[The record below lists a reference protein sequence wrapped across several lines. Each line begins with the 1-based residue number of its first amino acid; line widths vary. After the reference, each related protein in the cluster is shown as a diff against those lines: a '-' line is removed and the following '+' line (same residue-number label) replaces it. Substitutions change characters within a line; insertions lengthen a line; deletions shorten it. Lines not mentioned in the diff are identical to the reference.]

1 MRIAA
6 IDIGTNSLHM
16 IVCRVRPDLSFEV
29 VDREKDMIRLGTGSL
44 DGRQLAEANMSAA
57 IQTLSKFTR
66 IAASHGVDEII
77 AGATSAVREAENGGD
92 FVAAVRRAVGLR
104 IQVISGAEEARLI
117 HLAAAYGCHLGKR
130 PAVVVDIGGGSTEI
144 TVGTAERMR
153 SGRSFKVGVL
163 RLTERFV
170 TTDPIADADRRRLVR
185 YVRSQT
191 GSYLAQLARRRIER
205 VIGTSGTILSL
216 GALAA
221 EKRPSDD
228 VRNLRVSAKALARL
242 SSRLTSLPL
251 DERLQISNMDPRRA
265 DLAPAGALLLQ
276 TILGGLGAEEITL
289 CDFALREGLVLDYIK
304 RNARHI
310 RTIDRY
316 PDVRR
321 RSVIELGERCNYL
334 APHAQQVARLSL
346 AIFDGLKT
354 RHRLGQQEREWLEYG
369 ALLHDIGTHISYERH
384 HKHAYYLVKHGG
396 LRGFEPDEVTVIG
409 LVARY
414 HRQATPKASHE
425 GYKALP
431 KPKRRTVRLLG
442 AIARLA
448 EGLDRSHAQVV
459 AGVRVRHTGG
469 RVTLS
474 LKASGDAELELWA
487 AERQAA
493 ALAEEL
499 ECEIRCEIAGAAVP
513 PGTKDR
519 TTHARHPRHAAHAA
533 RTTVRGRRHR
543 RVGQDHTAEP
553 AVEVADGQ
561 RSPGVRHRMELVGAR
576 EGGDQGR
583 QEEERPDADDLQ
595 SAARDRLRGPA
606 AV

>member
-16 IVCRVRPDLSFEV
+16 IVCRIRPDLSFEV
-29 VDREKDMIRLGTGSL
+29 VDREKDMIRLGTGGL
-44 DGRQLAEANMSAA
+44 DGRQLAEPSMSAA

-77 AGATSAVREAENGGD
+77 AAATSAVREAGNGPD

-104 IQVISGAEEARLI
+104 VQVISGTEEARLI
-117 HLAAAYGCHLGKR
+117 HRAAAYSAHIGKR
-130 PAVVVDIGGGSTEI
+130 TAVVVDIGGGSTEI
-144 TVGTAERMR
+144 TVGTAERLR
-153 SGRSFKVGVL
+153 TGRSFKLGVI

-170 TTDPIADADRRRLVR
+170 TTDPISDRDRRRLVR
-185 YVRSQT
+185 HVRRQV
-191 GSYLAQLARRRIER
+191 GPYLAQISKRRIDR

-221 EKRPSDD
+221 DKRPSDD
-228 VRNLRVSAKALARL
+228 LRNLRVSAKAL
-242 SSRLTSLPL
+242 SRLTRRLTSHSLA
-251 DERLQISNMDPRRA
+251 ERLQIPDMDPRRA
-265 DLAPAGALLLQ
+265 DLAPAGALLLEA
-276 TILGGLGAEEITL
+276 IIDGLGADEITL
-289 CDFALREGLVLDYIK
+289 CDFALREGLVLDYIT

-310 RTIDRY
+310 QTIDRY

-334 APHAQQVARLSL
+334 APHAQQVARLAL
-346 AIFDGLKT
+346 AVFDGLKT
-354 RHRLGQQEREWLEYG
+354 RHRLGQQERDWLEYG

-396 LRGFEPDEVTVIG
+396 LRGFEPDEVTIIG

-425 GYKALP
+425 GYKSLS
-431 KPKRRTVRLLG
+431 KPKRRAVRVLG
-442 AIARLA
+442 AIVRLA

-459 AGVRVRHTGG
+459 AGVRVTGSGG
-469 RVTLS
+469 RLTLG

-487 AERQAA
+487 AERQSA

-499 ECEIRCEIAGAAVP
+499 GCEIRCEIAGGRRTPA
-513 PGTKDR
+513 TKDA
-519 TTHARHPRHAAHAA
+519 TKHARHPRHAPHPS
-533 RTTVRGRRHR
+533 RPPVRGRGDR
-543 RVGQDHTAEP
+543 RIGKDHPAEP
-553 AVEVADGQ
+553 AVEVVDGE
-561 RSPGVRHRMELVGAR
+561 RPPGVRHRMELVSAR

-583 QEEERPDADDLQ
+583 QEEERADADDVQ
-595 SAARDRLRGPA
+595 PAARDRLRGPA

>member
-16 IVCRVRPDLSFEV
+16 IVCRIRPDLSFEV
-29 VDREKDMIRLGTGSL
+29 VDREKDMIRLGTGGL
-44 DGRQLAEANMSAA
+44 DGRQLAEPSMSAA
-57 IQTLSKFTR
+57 LQTLSKFTR

-77 AGATSAVREAENGGD
+77 AAATSAVREAGNGPD

-104 IQVISGAEEARLI
+104 VQVISGTEEARLI
-117 HLAAAYGCHLGKR
+117 HVAAAYSTHIGKR
-130 PAVVVDIGGGSTEI
+130 AAVVVDIGGGSTEI
-144 TVGTAERMR
+144 TVGTAERLRM
-153 SGRSFKVGVL
+153 GRSFKLGVI

-170 TTDPIADADRRRLVR
+170 TTDPIADRDRRRLVR
-185 YVRSQT
+185 HVRTQV
-191 GSYLAQLARRRIER
+191 GPYLAQISKRRVDR

-221 EKRPSDD
+221 DKRPSDD
-228 VRNLRVSAKALARL
+228 LRNLRVSAKALSRL
-242 SSRLTSLPL
+242 TRRLTSLSL
-251 DERLQISNMDPRRA
+251 TERLQIPDMDPRRA
-265 DLAPAGALLLQ
+265 DLAPAGALLLEA
-276 TILGGLGAEEITL
+276 IIDGLGADEITL
-289 CDFALREGLVLDYIK
+289 SDFALREGLVLDYIT

-310 RTIDRY
+310 QTIDRY

-334 APHAQQVARLSL
+334 APHAQQVARLAL
-346 AIFDGLKT
+346 AVFDGLKT

-396 LRGFEPDEVTVIG
+396 LRGFDPDEVTIIG

-425 GYKALP
+425 GYKSLS
-431 KPKRRTVRLLG
+431 KPKRRAVRVLG

-459 AGVRVRHTGG
+459 AGVRVTGSGG
-469 RVTLS
+469 RLTLG
-474 LKASGDAELELWA
+474 LKASADAELELWA
-487 AERQAA
+487 AERQSA

-499 ECEIRCEIAGAAVP
+499 GCEIRCEIAGGRRP
-513 PGTKDR
+513 PATKDA
-519 TTHARHPRHAAHAA
+519 TKHARHPRHTPHAS
-533 RTTVRGRRHR
+533 RPPVRGRGHR
-543 RVGQDHTAEP
+543 RIGKDHPAEP
-553 AVEVADGQ
+553 AVEMVDGE
-561 RSPGVRHRMELVGAR
+561 RPPGVRHRMELVSAR
-576 EGGDQGR
+576 ESGDQSR
-583 QEEERPDADDLQ
+583 QEEERADADDVQ
-595 SAARDRLRGPA
+595 PAARDGLRGPA